1 MVYILFDK
9 KLEGADKN
17 SGSAI
22 KSKIM
27 SNQQLAYELHK
38 LIIRKF
44 KKWKIYS
51 SFKDIIWGTD
61 LVDVQ
66 LTRKYNKG
74 IQFALCV
81 INIYSK

>member
-17 SGSAI
+17 SVSAI

-44 KKWKIYS
+44 KK
-51 SFKDIIWGTD
+51 
-61 LVDVQ
+61 
-66 LTRKYNKG
+66 
-74 IQFALCV
+74 
-81 INIYSK
+81 